1 MIGWILFCSV
11 FAFDVGFLV
20 GLLFLRKSKQ
30 KEMGREVVSTRY
42 EPTKKEKMVLDDLN
56 MIMNFDGR
64 MKDNE

>member
-20 GLLFLRKSKQ
+20 GLLFLKKSKQ
-30 KEMGREVVSTRY
+30 KEPVREVVSTRY